1 MNHTVSIGSVALA
14 TLLTGLMSSCASHKT
29 SAVTPINL
37 PKIQGVAAAP
47 ASLNG
52 KTLILTS
59 SPQKIT
65 RISFKTLGPT
75 LVMGKANEY
84 IIEYSTDEDS
94 NTMARVTIRPNN
106 GGEGGWYFLKMRFN
120 GANTGTYRLEKE
132 MSTDGSDPNQLVEKG
147 SFVIQ

>member
-1 MNHTVSIGSVALA
+1 MKINHTIKIGSVVLA
-14 TLLTGLMSSCASHKT
+14 TLPVIFVNSCASHET
-29 SAVTPINL
+29 GVVTPINL

-59 SPQKIT
+59 SAQKIT
-65 RISFKTLGPT
+65 RISFKTFGPT

-106 GGEGGWYFLKMRFN
+106 GVEGGWYFIKMRFN
-120 GANTGTYRLEKE
+120 GANTGTYRLERE
-132 MSTDGSDPNQLVEKG
+132 MSINL
-147 SFVIQ
+147 